1 MKFSLVPLLITGQT
15 ISSEIRQALR
25 ENRLQEA
32 AAIII
37 QQYGLSCIEVGQ
49 LLNLSACDD

>member
-25 ENRLQEA
+25 ENRLQVA

-37 QQYGLSCIEVGQ
+37 RQYGLSCVEVGQ
-49 LLNLSACDD
+49 LLDLSACDD

>member
-1 MKFSLVPLLITGQT
+1 MKLSLVPLLITGQP
-15 ISSEIRQALR
+15 ISNEIRQALR

-37 QQYGLSCIEVGQ
+37 QQYGLSCVEVGQ
-49 LLNLSACDD
+49 LLDLSACDD

>member
-1 MKFSLVPLLITGQT
+1 MKLSLVPLLVTGQT
-15 ISSEIRQALR
+15 ISNEIRQALR

-37 QQYGLSCIEVGQ
+37 QQYGLSCVEVGQ
-49 LLNLSACDD
+49 LLDLSACDD